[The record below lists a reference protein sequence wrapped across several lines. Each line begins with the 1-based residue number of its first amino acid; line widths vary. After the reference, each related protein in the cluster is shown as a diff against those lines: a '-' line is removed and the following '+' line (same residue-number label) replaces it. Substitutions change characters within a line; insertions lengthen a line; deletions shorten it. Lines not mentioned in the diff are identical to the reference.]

1 MENARIVQKS
11 QTIKATLSRIY
22 SERVA
27 EKEADPD
34 LMIYQGFFGDRDKAM
49 METVRNT
56 KPADLGRLDLP
67 FEDHR
72 LDELFFRYRA
82 RNFRETL
89 TSDEV
94 ARWDKYRKNKF
105 KNDYLFQQ
113 FENDMEEAAI
123 HVGKTKI
130 KNGSR
135 ILAELEEYAN
145 QVRESLRP

>member
-1 MENARIVQKS
+1 
-11 QTIKATLSRIY
+11 
-22 SERVA
+22 
-27 EKEADPD
+27 
-34 LMIYQGFFGDRDKAM
+34 M

-89 TSDEV
+89 TSHEV
-94 ARWDKYRKNKF
+94 ARWDEYRKNKF
-105 KNDYLFQQ
+105 KDDYLFQQ